1 MLGRFVAAGARTL
14 ATLVDLVLPGDC
26 AACGSE
32 VGLAGVCTACL
43 AVLAEPPAETR
54 PTPAPEGLPR
64 CIAVGGYDG
73 RLRELILAYKERGHR
88 GLASPLGDALA
99 AAVNTGVRAS
109 RPLALVP
116 VPATASA
123 MRARHGDHMLR
134 LAQRAARRLRERGRP
149 IGVVTALRA
158 LPRTDSAHLDRRARA
173 ANARTAFVLRPSRV
187 AAVRSAAEAGVQV
200 VLLDDVLTTGAT
212 LAAVAHVLA
221 DAGVPVE
228 FAATVAATRLRH
240 VPSPEAINAAMLD
253 RSGSLSPIAQ
263 ISWDGSGDGGDGRPR
278 KS

>member
-1 MLGRFVAAGARTL
+1 
-14 ATLVDLVLPGDC
+14 
-26 AACGSE
+26 
-32 VGLAGVCTACL
+32 
-43 AVLAEPPAETR
+43 
-54 PTPAPEGLPR
+54 
-64 CIAVGGYDG
+64 
-73 RLRELILAYKERGHR
+73 
-88 GLASPLGDALA
+88 
-99 AAVNTGVRAS
+99 
-109 RPLALVP
+109 
-116 VPATASA
+116 